1 MADRIKGITIVI
13 GGDTTGLSQKIF
25 GSNNVQQIRI
35 VKFQENMLSAHI
47 PSFFQDD
54 FFPAPNHCE
63 HDNLPETDFL
73 VLFSDSELAFLY
85 SSCYSL
91 INIIT
96 KEVNPMGFIQEFKK
110 FALKGNMMDLAVG
123 VIIGGAF
130 NGLVTALVDNVIM
143 PVVSL
148 FTGKIDF
155 NNLFIALD
163 GGQYATIEAAQAA
176 GVSVLGYGSFITA
189 LINFLIMAL
198 VVFFLVKGL
207 NAIYHE
213 KPAAPAA
220 PATKKCPFC
229 QTEIDIHATR

>member
-1 MADRIKGITIVI
+1 
-13 GGDTTGLSQKIF
+13 
-25 GSNNVQQIRI
+25 
-35 VKFQENMLSAHI
+35 
-47 PSFFQDD
+47 
-54 FFPAPNHCE
+54 
-63 HDNLPETDFL
+63 
-73 VLFSDSELAFLY
+73 
-85 SSCYSL
+85 
-91 INIIT
+91 
-96 KEVNPMGFIQEFKK
+96 MGFIQEFKK

-229 QTEIDIHATR
+229 QTEIDIHATRCPHCTSELPEETAEAEETGTTEPVVQ